1 MAKVKVARKST
12 AIDMTPMVDLAF
24 LLLTFFMLTTKFRP
38 QEAVD
43 ILIPSSIAI
52 TPLPATDIMIISVS
66 KDGRVFFGVD
76 SKHTREATIR
86 RIMEKYKL
94 DLSPDEVNIFSIMP
108 QVGLPIAAIPQW
120 LKAKPSDR
128 DKILQNA
135 PGIPCDTTNN
145 ELGEWIVAS
154 RMSNPQLR
162 IAIKGDVDAPYPVI
176 KKVIDTLQDRN
187 INKFNLIT
195 GKEAQEFIDTSKL

>member
-1 MAKVKVARKST
+1 MAKAKIARKST
-12 AIDMTPMVDLAF
+12 SIDMTPMVDLAF

-43 ILIPSSIAI
+43 IIIPSSIAQ
-52 TPLPATDIMIISVS
+52 TPLPATDIMIIHVS
-66 KDGRVFFGVD
+66 KDGRVFWGVD

-94 DLSPDEVNIFSIMP
+94 DLSPDEVNLFSIMP
-108 QVGLPIAAIPQW
+108 QVGMPIASIPQW
-120 LKAKPSDR
+120 LKAKQSDR
-128 DKILQNA
+128 DKILQSA
-135 PGIPCDTTNN
+135 PGIPCDSTNN
-145 ELGEWIVAS
+145 ELGDWIVSS
-154 RMSNPQLR
+154 RLSNTQLR
-162 IAIKGDVDAPYPVI
+162 IAIKGDTDAPYPII

-195 GKEAQEFIDTSKL
+195 GKENPEFIDPAKL

>member
-1 MAKVKVARKST
+1 
-12 AIDMTPMVDLAF
+12 
-24 LLLTFFMLTTKFRP
+24 
-38 QEAVD
+38 
-43 ILIPSSIAI
+43 
-52 TPLPATDIMIISVS
+52 
-66 KDGRVFFGVD
+66 
-76 SKHTREATIR
+76 
-86 RIMEKYKL
+86 
-94 DLSPDEVNIFSIMP
+94 MP

-135 PGIPCDTTNN
+135 SGIPCDSTNN

-195 GKEAQEFIDTSKL
+195 AKEAQEFIDTSKL